1 MFALI
6 DGNNFFASCEM
17 VFNPQ
22 LRNRPLVVLSNNDG
36 CIIARSYEAKA
47 LGIPMGGPMHEWKG
61 LLEKH
66 GGAWRSANFPLYGDL
81 SSRMV
86 SVLRELLP
94 AVEVY
99 SIDESFADINGISHA
114 RLEVLGQQVRHT
126 IKQYVGLPVAVGMAP
141 TKTLAKLANQY
152 AKKNGGVC
160 VWPTAE
166 AALTA
171 VKQRGVG
178 EVWGIGHRNAAKL
191 EALGYGTIGQLVEA
205 NPNLVRQVLSVVGL
219 RLLEELR
226 GRSCLPLELMHA
238 PRKQI
243 LASRSFGRPV
253 VKLEELQQ
261 AIATYAERAAR
272 KLHYGQQLAQGLGV
286 MLRTSP
292 FRANDAQRRVSTMVG
307 LPVATADPATLIRYA
322 QGTMAQLYAPGF
334 KYAKA
339 GVVLT
344 DLVTL
349 QGYQPS
355 LFTPSPDKSALQE
368 AIHSLNARYNQRMV
382 FNAACGISPK
392 WAMRASTRS
401 PSYTTRWESLCVVGT

>member
-36 CIIARSYEAKA
+36 CIIARSYEAKS

-61 LLEKH
+61 LLEKN
-66 GGAWRSANFPLYGDL
+66 GGTWRSANFPLYGDL

-99 SIDESFADINGISHA
+99 SIDESFADLNGVKTGDLPI
-114 RLEVLGQQVRHT
+114 LGQQLRETVR
-126 IKQYVGLPVAVGMAP
+126 QYVGLSVAVGMAP

-166 AALTA
+166 AALT
-171 VKQRGVG
+171 VVEQWKVG

-205 NPNLVRQVLSVVGL
+205 SPALVRQVLSIVGL
-219 RLLEELR
+219 RLLEELK
-226 GRSCLPLELMHA
+226 GHSCLPLELMHT

-272 KLHYGQQLAQGLGV
+272 KLHHGQQLAQGLGV

-292 FRANDAQRRVSTMVG
+292 FRASDAQRRVSTMVG

-322 QGTMAQLYAPGF
+322 QAAMAQLYAPGF

-339 GVVLT
+339 GVALT

-349 QGYQPS
+349 QAYQPN
-355 LFTPSPDKSALQE
+355 LLTPSPDRPALQE
-368 AIHSLNARYNQRMV
+368 AIHSLNARYNQRLV
-382 FNAACGISPK
+382 FNAACGINPK

-401 PSYTTRWESLCVVGT
+401 PSYTTRWDALCMVNT

>member
-17 VFNPQ
+17 VFNPA

-47 LGIPMGGPMHEWKG
+47 LGIPMGGPMHEWRG
-61 LLEKH
+61 LLTKH
-66 GGAWRSANFPLYGDL
+66 NGAWRSANFPLYGDL

-99 SIDESFADINGISHA
+99 SIDESFADLNGVITGDLPA
-114 RLEVLGQQVRHT
+114 LGQQVRDT
-126 IKQYVGLPVAVGMAP
+126 VRQYVGLSVAVGMAP

-160 VWPTAE
+160 VWPTAK
-166 AALTA
+166 AALT
-171 VKQRGVG
+171 VVEQWKVG

-191 EALGYGTIGQLVEA
+191 EALGFGTIGQLVQA
-205 NPNLVRQVLSVVGL
+205 NPTLVRQVLSVVGL
-219 RLLEELR
+219 RILEELK
-226 GRSCLPLELMHA
+226 GVSCLPLELMHA

-253 VKLEELQQ
+253 VRLDELQQ

-272 KLHYGQQLAQGLGV
+272 KLHQEGQLAQAIGV
-286 MLRTSP
+286 MLRTNP
-292 FRANDAQRRVSTMVG
+292 FRGTDKQRRVSTMVG
-307 LPVATADPATLIRYA
+307 LPVATADTATLIRTA
-322 QGTMAQLYAPGF
+322 QAAMAELYAPGF

-344 DLVTL
+344 NLAPQ
-349 QGYQPS
+349 QGFQPS
-355 LFTPSPDKSALQE
+355 LLEPTPDRPALQQ
-368 AIHSLNARYNQRMV
+368 AIQSLNARYNQRLV
-382 FNAACGISPK
+382 YHAACGINPK

-401 PSYTTRWESLCVVGT
+401 PSYTTRWEGLCVVH